1 MAFSSHKDVLNTILN
16 ALILVHPEAIGLLV
30 FATRNWSG
38 LLFSVFKIIQ
48 WFTHTLL
55 VGMYNSTGTLKTF
68 WQLLK
73 KINMQIPCDPAVK
86 CLGIPPREI
95 KTYFTKSLYTNAH
108 SSFIYNNLKLGKN
121 PCMFQW
127 VHIYIR
133 DYSSAIKK
141 EWMFEACS
149 LDGSPGNYAECKKPV
164 SQISYCKSPLT
175 QQSWNDNIIEIE
187 NI

>member
-1 MAFSSHKDVLNTILN
+1 MVFSSHKDVLNTILN

-55 VGMYNSTGTLKTF
+55 VGMYNSTSTLKTF

-95 KTYFTKSLYTNAH
+95 KIYFTKSLYTNAH
-108 SSFIYNNLKLGKN
+108 SSFIYNNLKLGK
-121 PCMFQW
+121 
-127 VHIYIR
+127 
-133 DYSSAIKK
+133 
-141 EWMFEACS
+141 
-149 LDGSPGNYAECKKPV
+149 KPV
-164 SQISYCKSPLT
+164 YVSVGAHLHQGLLLSNKKRMNVWGMQLGWIFRKLC
-175 QQSWNDNIIEIE
+175 WM
-187 NI
+187 

>member
-1 MAFSSHKDVLNTILN
+1 MVFSSHKDVLNTILN
-16 ALILVHPEAIGLLV
+16 ALILVHPEAIALLV

-55 VGMYNSTGTLKTF
+55 VGMYNSANTLKTF

-95 KTYFTKSLYTNAH
+95 KTYFTKSLYANAH

-121 PCMFQW
+121 ACIFQW

-133 DYSSAIKK
+133 DYSSGIKK
-141 EWMFEACS
+141 NECLRHAAWMNLQEIMLNVKSQSPRFHTVRVHWCNS
-149 LDGSPGNYAECKKPV
+149 LEMTT
-164 SQISYCKSPLT
+164 L
-175 QQSWNDNIIEIE
+175 
-187 NI
+187 